1 MGEYTDY
8 GAEYAEGGGYAEV
21 SSTFRSGQQSP
32 APYATTTLIG
42 SSKLG
47 MANDAQR
54 YNMFYKT
61 DIYPQMATVNGNY
74 NRSLHSESYANSNN
88 DSNKVNIVENRM
100 ATTMMLNQ
108 QRHHPSAGGNK
119 RNRLKLMKPQNIR
132 NYFTNQGEQLY
143 VKVGEINQ
151 VGPHSNSNSS
161 QQHTPQSQSGSIN
174 WSQQNFNI
182 YENQLH
188 NVQRDQNAPVYNGNQ
203 SIMSYM
209 SSKDFPENV

>member
-1 MGEYTDY
+1 MGDYTDY
-8 GAEYAEGGGYAEV
+8 PADYAEV

-47 MANDAQR
+47 IANDAQR

-74 NRSLHSESYANSNN
+74 NRSLHSDSYANGNN
-88 DSNKVNIVENRM
+88 NSNKMNIVENRM

-108 QRHHPSAGGNK
+108 QRHHLNGGGSNK

-132 NYFTNQGEQLY
+132 NYFSNQGDQLY

-151 VGPHSNSNSS
+151 VGPHSNSS
-161 QQHTPQSQSGSIN
+161 QQSHTPQSQNGSIN

-188 NVQRDQNAPVYNGNQ
+188 HVQHENNDNASVYNGNQ
-203 SIMSYM
+203 SIMSYT

>member
-1 MGEYTDY
+1 MD
-8 GAEYAEGGGYAEV
+8 
-21 SSTFRSGQQSP
+21 
-32 APYATTTLIG
+32 
-42 SSKLG
+42 
-47 MANDAQR
+47 NDTQR

-88 DSNKVNIVENRM
+88 SGNKMNIVENRM

-108 QRHHPSAGGNK
+108 PRHHLSGSNK

-132 NYFTNQGEQLY
+132 NYFSNQGEQLY

-151 VGPHSNSNSS
+151 VGPHSSSS
-161 QQHTPQSQSGSIN
+161 QQSHTPQSQNGSVN

-188 NVQRDQNAPVYNGNQ
+188 NVQRDDSESAAVYNGNQ